1 PYDEALLDLD
11 IPILGIGYGMSYMCS
26 YYGGDVA
33 KSATRIKETKG
44 LSINESA
51 NLLEE
56 AKQITDVSFY
66 GGDDVMT
73 VGPSFT
79 IEATDEQS
87 HVLAVSNKEN
97 NRYGLQFVPCDSLNE
112 GTTSILKHFLFDVC
126 NCSGDWS
133 IKGFIDYQV
142 EQIKDE
148 VGDKKV
154 LCGLS
159 GGVDSSVVAVLLHE
173 AIGDQLTC
181 IFVDHGMLR
190 KNEADEVM
198 KLFEEDFHV
207 NVIKVDAQEQFLS
220 KLAGVDDPEDK
231 RKIIGNEFIN
241 VFDAE

>member
-1 PYDEALLDLD
+1 
-11 IPILGIGYGMSYMCS
+11 
-26 YYGGDVA
+26 
-33 KSATRIKETKG
+33 
-44 LSINESA
+44 
-51 NLLEE
+51 
-56 AKQITDVSFY
+56 
-66 GGDDVMT
+66 
-73 VGPSFT
+73 
-79 IEATDEQS
+79 
-87 HVLAVSNKEN
+87 
-97 NRYGLQFVPCDSLNE
+97 
-112 GTTSILKHFLFDVC
+112 VC

-142 EQIKDE
+142 EQIKAE

-220 KLAGVDDPEDK
+220 KLADVDDPEEK

-241 VFDAE
+241 VFDAEAEKLVDIEFLAQGTLYSDVIESGVGTGEMIKSHHNVGGLPEHMELSLIEPISYLFKDEVRELGTALGMPDHIVWRQPFPGPGLGIRVLGEVTEDK